1 MSVLKVILFTLFI
14 INMQPFHAQN
24 IDSYQWKN
32 RILLV
37 LTDDIDNSI
46 FKNQI
51 EELKR
56 YEDGL
61 KERKLI
67 VYQIHNKAY
76 KLGLAENSNWQQST
90 QKYKTQK
97 KTKSAFEV
105 LLIGLDGGVKLRKTD
120 LISCEALFRIID
132 VMPMR
137 KNELNNN

>member
-1 MSVLKVILFTLFI
+1 
-14 INMQPFHAQN
+14 MQPFHAQN